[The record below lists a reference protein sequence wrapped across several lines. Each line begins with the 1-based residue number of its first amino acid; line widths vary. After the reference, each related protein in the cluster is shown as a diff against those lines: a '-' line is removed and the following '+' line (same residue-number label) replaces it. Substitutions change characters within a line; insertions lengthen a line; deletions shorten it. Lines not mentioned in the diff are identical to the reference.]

1 MSFYRGSAAF
11 RLLQGGKLAIRFHI
25 RPVQAVPPHLLS
37 LLFSS
42 SHHRAFY
49 RYFYSKQECREWFH
63 YLKSV
68 HLSGKRKCS
77 FFYRGQ
83 LSLFQELYSS

>member
-1 MSFYRGSAAF
+1 MSFYRASAAF

-25 RPVQAVPPHLLS
+25 RPVQAVPLHFFSLS
-37 LLFSS
+37 FSS
-42 SHHRAFY
+42 SHHRAFH

-68 HLSGKRKCS
+68 HLSGKHKRG

-83 LSLFQELYSS
+83 ISLF